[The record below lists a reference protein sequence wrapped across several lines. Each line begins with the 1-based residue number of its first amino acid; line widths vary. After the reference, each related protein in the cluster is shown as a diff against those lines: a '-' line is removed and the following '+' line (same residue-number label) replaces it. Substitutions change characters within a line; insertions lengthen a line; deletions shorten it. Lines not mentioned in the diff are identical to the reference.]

1 MQRSIHLRNWKA
13 VSAFAFWF
21 TACCM
26 PTQAFGSCHAE
37 ERSLWTCQAGR
48 KVYALCASQDLGPA
62 TGHLQYRA
70 SKNGK
75 VEFGYPSA
83 KVHPRGVFRL
93 ALLPRGASLFF
104 TSQGHEYS
112 IHEPLAGKTTID
124 VSKEGKGIA
133 GIMCAKSSDT
143 LTLTSTLD
151 FFREIGVFEQP

>member
-1 MQRSIHLRNWKA
+1 M
-13 VSAFAFWF
+13 SA
-21 TACCM
+21 
-26 PTQAFGSCHAE
+26 QASGPCHAK
-37 ERSLWTCQAGR
+37 ERSLWSCQAGR

-62 TGHLQYRA
+62 IGHLQYRA
-70 SKNGK
+70 IKSGK
-75 VEFGYPSA
+75 VEFEYPSA
-83 KVHPRGVFRL
+83 KVHPRGVFQL

-104 TSQGHEYS
+104 TSEVHEYS

-124 VSKEGKGIA
+124 VSKEGKGVA